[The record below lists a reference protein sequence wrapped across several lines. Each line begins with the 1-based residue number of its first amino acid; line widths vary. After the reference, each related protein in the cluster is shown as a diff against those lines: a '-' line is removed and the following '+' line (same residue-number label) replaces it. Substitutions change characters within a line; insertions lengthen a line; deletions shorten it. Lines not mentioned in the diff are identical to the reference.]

1 MFSGVYFDTNESMRL
16 LTAGSLVRVQLGE
29 PKERNRKT
37 VPFSFCFSA
46 LIRTAAQ
53 RLTVDEKSVSAENRG
68 KMRGR

>member
-1 MFSGVYFDTNESMRL
+1 MMFM
-16 LTAGSLVRVQLGE
+16 LVQVLIINLQMHLFYIIFT
-29 PKERNRKT
+29 KKRNRKT
-37 VPFSFCFSA
+37 VPFSFCFGA